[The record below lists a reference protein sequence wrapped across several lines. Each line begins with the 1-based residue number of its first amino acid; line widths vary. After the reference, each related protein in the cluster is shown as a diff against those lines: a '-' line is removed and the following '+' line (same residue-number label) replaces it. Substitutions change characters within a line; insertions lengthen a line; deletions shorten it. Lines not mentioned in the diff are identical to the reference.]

1 MTTRLDGAQQ
11 PYAVGAMLRDR
22 RSNPRYPCLLVGEA
36 RPSGVAAFEVVC
48 TSICRGGGFFTC
60 RNAVHPGT
68 PVTIVFR
75 PSGSDGA
82 IIECTAESMWHSAR
96 GGITPPGF
104 GARWKSIHCNK
115 GDDILRAFAAEHL
128 RWVDLP
134 ALPLDV
140 EGRALL
146 RLTTDGRPSGVFS
159 SQVQEAAPAV
169 AVRPASVPVAAAPVP
184 TLAASRTAAT
194 GPLVAASIREPEPT
208 HFAATQPG
216 SLATSQPGFI
226 ATTQPGSLATSQ
238 PGFIATTQ
246 PGFIATTQPGFIA
259 TTQSGSIATT
269 QSGSIATT
277 QPGFIAATQPSY
289 SPVAPRAAPFA
300 MGRGP
305 LAAVVGRPDS
315 APVAAGDAGRL
326 PQVTPA
332 EYAGHFAGDVDGGP
346 AVPTPQPKPNRKPSR
361 LPASEATS
369 PTVQPFESTPEVL
382 IPVKTARQPDG
393 PARAPIALGPAASA
407 PIEFTEP
414 EMEPFIARPSLKGPN
429 AQSTRANA
437 RPEPSGRTSG
447 HSSEF
452 GQLPAPPPVALERS
466 VSAPTAL
473 PTADNTVDAAAVLS
487 SHLAAAFSNAEENGP
502 TIMLDPRTIS
512 DLVAFAQRA
521 ALPAASG
528 DTAAPRFTD
537 SAAPRFTDSA
547 APRFTDSAAPRFTDS
562 AAPQFDAL
570 EEELPASAFHSSHVT
585 APDHGQAGAD
595 FDQFQAASVAPIT
608 VVTAPELPDTYED
621 PLGDLLN
628 ALDRPSQPAAA
639 PTGPDTLAAQDPHG
653 QGFGSTWGPPTPR
666 TLAALG
672 NASGSGADSG
682 ALASRYDHD
691 RYVAPSELDGPA
703 VDPSFVANPT
713 VSYGPAGSSTG
724 EQLAVLTPERTVAD
738 GKPIGFGHAMALR
751 PGAVA
756 TTATPFALPTVAPK
770 ETTVAY
776 VREVRPTA
784 PPPMPEIAELDALLM
799 PVGGEATVTLKP
811 GTVHPILDQLP
822 PGVPRSISNRYEQ
835 LQRIGQG
842 GHGVVF
848 RAVDKMLDRFVVLKF
863 LLQSSLSTE
872 MARKYFMREVKLS
885 ASLNHPNIVH
895 IYDIGNTDG
904 VLWYAMEFVDGVTL
918 SQYLPTGKPVDD
930 MGFLYSAFSQLCEA
944 LDSAHGQGIL
954 HRDVKPDNAL
964 VAHDGCVKLFDFGLA
979 RIADQGFGEQSLLL
993 GTPFYMAPEQLTGG
1007 KVDHRADVYALG
1019 ILLYRMLA
1027 GELPFRDGNIF
1038 AAHVLEPVPDPRQ
1051 FNPQLN
1057 ESVVKLLLKML
1068 AKQPEQRPS
1077 SCRPIAVDLW
1087 TAMFGGG

>member
-1 MTTRLDGAQQ
+1 
-11 PYAVGAMLRDR
+11 MLGDR

-68 PVTIVFR
+68 PLTIIFR

-82 IIECTAESMWHSAR
+82 IIECTAESMWHSAK
-96 GGITPPGF
+96 GGMTPPGF
-104 GARWKSIHCNK
+104 GARWKSIRCNK

-146 RLTTDGRPSGVFS
+146 RLTADGRPSGVFS

-169 AVRPASVPVAAAPVP
+169 AVRPASAPVAAAPVP
-184 TLAASRTAAT
+184 ALHPPRTATT
-194 GPLVAASIREPEPT
+194 GPLAAVSTRELEPT
-208 HFAATQPG
+208 P
-216 SLATSQPGFI
+216 I
-226 ATTQPGSLATSQ
+226 ATTQPGS
-238 PGFIATTQ
+238 IATTQ
-246 PGFIATTQPGFIA
+246 PA
-259 TTQSGSIATT
+259 
-269 QSGSIATT
+269 SIATT
-277 QPGFIAATQPSY
+277 QPGY
-289 SPVAPRAAPFA
+289 SPGAPRAAPFA
-300 MGRGP
+300 MGTGP
-305 LAAVVGRPDS
+305 LAAVGGRPDS
-315 APVAAGDAGRL
+315 APVAATEVAGRS
-326 PQVTPA
+326 PQVSPA
-332 EYAGHFAGDVDGGP
+332 EYAGHFAGDAAGGHP
-346 AVPTPQPKPNRKPSR
+346 VPTPQPKPNRKASR
-361 LPASEATS
+361 PPASEATS
-369 PTVQPFESTPEVL
+369 PTVQPFESTADQPFESTAEV
-382 IPVKTARQPDG
+382 PSPAHTAWQPDR
-393 PARAPIALGPAASA
+393 PARAPIALGPGASA

-414 EMEPFIARPSLKGPN
+414 EIEPFIARPSLKGPN
-429 AQSTRANA
+429 PQSTRANA
-437 RPEPSGRTSG
+437 RPQPSGRTSG
-447 HSSEF
+447 HTSEF
-452 GQLPAPPPVALERS
+452 GQLPAPPAVALERS

-473 PTADNTVDAAAVLS
+473 PTADNRVDAAAILRS
-487 SHLAAAFSNAEENGP
+487 RLAAAFSNAEENGP

-512 DLVAFAQRA
+512 DLVAFAQQA

-528 DTAAPRFTD
+528 DTAAPRFPD
-537 SAAPRFTDSA
+537 SAGSQFPDSL
-547 APRFTDSAAPRFTDS
+547 
-562 AAPQFDAL
+562 APQFDAL

-595 FDQFQAASVAPIT
+595 SDQFQAASVAPIT

-628 ALDRPSQPAAA
+628 ALDRPNLPAAA
-639 PTGPDTLAAQDPHG
+639 PTVPDTLAALDHQG

-672 NASGSGADSG
+672 NASGAGSDSG
-682 ALASRYDHD
+682 ASANRHD
-691 RYVAPSELDGPA
+691 DGRYVAPSDLEGPA
-703 VDPSFVANPT
+703 ADPSYVANPT

-724 EQLAVLTPERTVAD
+724 ELLALLTPERTVAD
-738 GKPIGFGHAMALR
+738 AKPIGFGHAMALR

-756 TTATPFALPTVAPK
+756 TTATPFALPTVAPN
-770 ETTVAY
+770 ESTVAY

-784 PPPMPEIAELDALLM
+784 PPPRPEIAELDALLM

-811 GTVHPILDQLP
+811 GTVHPILDQWP
-822 PGVPRSISNRYEQ
+822 PGVPRPISNRYEQ
-835 LQRIGQG
+835 LQQIGQG

-863 LLQSSLSTE
+863 LLQSALSTE

-918 SQYLPTGKPVDD
+918 SQYLPAGKPVAD